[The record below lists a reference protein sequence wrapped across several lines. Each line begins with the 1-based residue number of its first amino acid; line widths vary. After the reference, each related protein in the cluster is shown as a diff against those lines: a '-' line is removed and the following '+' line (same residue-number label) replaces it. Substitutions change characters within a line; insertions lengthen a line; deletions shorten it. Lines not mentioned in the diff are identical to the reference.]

1 MEFENNAL
9 FWQKLDTIYLSSDF
23 AITNKKGSYYN
34 STSDLQYPCTFGFLK
49 TLSNEKDGA
58 IPCFKGSASK
68 DINAV
73 VILADILLKSISVI
87 MLVGCTD
94 KEEEEILNF
103 LNHTDYQKAV
113 LLRRSDVVPS
123 WGLSDD

>member
-1 MEFENNAL
+1 MFSAV
-9 FWQKLDTIYLSSDF
+9 
-23 AITNKKGSYYN
+23 
-34 STSDLQYPCTFGFLK
+34 
-49 TLSNEKDGA
+49 KDGA

-73 VILADILLKSISVI
+73 IIQADILLKSIGVI